1 MTKRKS
7 QVKPYTALSKM
18 LPFFLV
24 ATLAASADVTV
35 MPQGSGDGGTSPHL
49 VSFLSGDIVAEPQ
62 TLSGTVVGGKADLSG
77 TLKATYNFDK
87 WIANTKQ
94 GDSSVYRILKKA
106 QVDAGGFL
114 AGNARIRVDVSA
126 VVNSFIEV
134 EVEVGKD
141 RYTIKLYTC
150 VDHRKTTVTE
160 TATDL
165 LISQTE
171 GTACAYKVPL
181 CAWSNEGEDV
191 LYSIRK

>member
-1 MTKRKS
+1 M
-7 QVKPYTALSKM
+7 KPCISLSRT
-18 LPFFLV
+18 LSFFLV
-24 ATLAASADVTV
+24 ATLAANADVAV
-35 MPQGSGDGGTSPHL
+35 MTQGSSDGGASSHL
-49 VSFLSGDIVAEPQ
+49 VSFLSGDVVAAPQ

-87 WIANTKQ
+87 WIANTNQ
-94 GDSSVYRILKKA
+94 GDSSVYKVLRKA

-114 AGNARIRVDVSA
+114 VGKVRIRVDVSA

-134 EVEVGKD
+134 TVGVGKD
-141 RYTIKLYTC
+141 SYTIKLYTC

-171 GTACAYKVPL
+171 GTACAYKVPEA
-181 CAWSNEGEDV
+181 AWSNEGEDV
-191 LYSIRK
+191 VYTIRK